1 MIYERLD
8 ILRITLWLN
17 WANVIFNQCPS
28 LYKKIVPKIMR
39 SDLNV
44 FPTQFSLITPFTNI
58 YNSIEP
64 KDVYRVTSMHV
75 NAACLHRFNVPSF
88 IFCSP
93 SICQTTLF
101 SMQAFINIL
110 IYLISLLYS
119 NEVNSWCWCDII
131 CLCLDKRNRL
141 YSHETKKTETRLI
154 VFGQINIRITLLA

>member
-1 MIYERLD
+1 MSYLIHVL
-8 ILRITLWLN
+8 
-17 WANVIFNQCPS
+17 
-28 LYKKIVPKIMR
+28 LYTKKIVPKIMR